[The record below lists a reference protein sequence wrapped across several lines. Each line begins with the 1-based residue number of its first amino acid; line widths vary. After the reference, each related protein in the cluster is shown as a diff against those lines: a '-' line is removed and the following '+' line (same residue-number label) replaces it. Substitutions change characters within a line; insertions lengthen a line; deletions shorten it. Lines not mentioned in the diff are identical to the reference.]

1 MVEAIVVPVEI
12 GQFNTDLYSSVV
24 WSKVGLLNFKQY
36 KEKVFQEFEERELE
50 FNNKYPKVTPFANQ
64 QIEMEYTKQVQFL
77 GEEEEFNLEMFNLF
91 EDSTEKEEETLG
103 SGVSIPE
110 NVSQYYEGIGH
121 EDISS
126 KDPYANVIFI
136 DDEDE
141 EEVGSTE
148 TDVGIP
154 TNDSNGY
161 VREDD
166 GLLYDEDGF
175 LIEDDDSSED
185 EEEDSSYTGGS
196 VDLVGEPRYDE
207 DGFLIEDDGDSSY
220 ESEEL
225 GGHSEVPSENQFSD
239 SVVTGAGS
247 PRVEVVEIPRNIPQ
261 NPLQN
266 KPVVSQVE
274 SRVAS
279 GSSSMEDILDMGMDA
294 PQIRRP
300 QVAQQTQVKQVVPK
314 VQRVKPKEPTQRGI
328 VYYNGM
334 SLRQF
339 LRENPRSSIEVA
351 EKYFSRKEIM
361 KEVQLGR
368 VIKRGKKLFI

>member
-24 WSKVGLLNFKQY
+24 WSKIGLLNFKQY

-77 GEEEEFNLEMFNLF
+77 GEEEEFNLEVFNLF
-91 EDSTEKEEETLG
+91 DEGEVAEEETLV
-103 SGVSIPE
+103 SRVSIPE
-110 NVSQYYEGIGH
+110 NVSQHYEGISH
-121 EDISS
+121 EELSS

-141 EEVGSTE
+141 VEGETSGSGDGYTQGE
-148 TDVGIP
+148 
-154 TNDSNGY
+154 NGY
-161 VREDD
+161 LYDEDGFIIEDD
-166 GLLYDEDGF
+166 DEEEEEPQQPLYEEEYKFDEDGF
-175 LIEDDDSSED
+175 LIEDD
-185 EEEDSSYTGGS
+185 EDSSDESGDLTSHSEVISKTQFGN
-196 VDLVGEPRYDE
+196 LVGEV
-207 DGFLIEDDGDSSY
+207 SN
-220 ESEEL
+220 SE
-225 GGHSEVPSENQFSD
+225 G
-239 SVVTGAGS
+239 
-247 PRVEVVEIPRNIPQ
+247 VEVVNIPRNIPQ

-274 SRVAS
+274 SRVVS
-279 GSSSMEDILDMGMDA
+279 GGSSMEDILDMGMYA
-294 PQIRRP
+294 PKIRRP
-300 QVAQQTQVKQVVPK
+300 QVAQQPQVKQVAPK
-314 VQRVKPKEPTQRGI
+314 VQRVEPKEPPQRGI

>member
-24 WSKVGLLNFKQY
+24 WSKIGLLNFKQY

-91 EDSTEKEEETLG
+91 DESDVAEEETLV
-103 SGVSIPE
+103 SWVSIPE
-110 NVSQYYEGIGH
+110 NVSQHYEGIGH
-121 EDISS
+121 EELSS

-141 EEVGSTE
+141 VEEETSGSGDGYSQGE
-148 TDVGIP
+148 
-154 TNDSNGY
+154 NGY
-161 VREDD
+161 LYDEDGFIIEDD
-166 GLLYDEDGF
+166 DEEEEEPQQPLYEEEYRFDEDGF
-175 LIEDDDSSED
+175 LIEDDEYSSAE
-185 EEEDSSYTGGS
+185 SG
-196 VDLVGEPRYDE
+196 DLT
-207 DGFLIEDDGDSSY
+207 S
-220 ESEEL
+220 
-225 GGHSEVPSENQFSD
+225 HSEVISETQFSN
-239 SVVTGAGS
+239 SVGGVSNFEG
-247 PRVEVVEIPRNIPQ
+247 VEIVDIPRNIPQ

-279 GSSSMEDILDMGMDA
+279 SGSSMEDILDMGMDA

-300 QVAQQTQVKQVVPK
+300 QVTQQPQVKQVAPK
-314 VQRVKPKEPTQRGI
+314 VQRVEPKEPSQRGI

>member
-1 MVEAIVVPVEI
+1 MVVEVVVPVEI

-24 WSKVGLLNFKQY
+24 WSKVGLLNFRQY

-50 FNNKYPKVTPFANQ
+50 FNNRYPKVTPFANQ

-91 EDSTEKEEETLG
+91 EDSSGSEEETLV

-110 NVSQYYEGIGH
+110 NVTQHYEGIGH
-121 EDISS
+121 EELSS

-136 DDEDE
+136 DDEDDEDVEVAKVE
-141 EEVGSTE
+141 ETKYTRG
-148 TDVGIP
+148 
-154 TNDSNGY
+154 
-161 VREDD
+161 DD

-175 LIEDDDSSED
+175 LIEDDDSSE
-185 EEEDSSYTGGS
+185 EEEESHFI
-196 VDLVGEPRYDE
+196 EKEERYDE
-207 DGFLIEDDGDSSY
+207 DGFLIEDDDDSDEPVDDFGS
-220 ESEEL
+220 
-225 GGHSEVPSENQFSD
+225 HSEVPSENQFAD
-239 SVVTGAGS
+239 SVVVPNNS
-247 PRVEVVEIPRNIPQ
+247 PRVEVAEIPRNVPQ

-266 KPVVSQVE
+266 RPVVSQVE

-279 GSSSMEDILDMGMDA
+279 GSSSMEDILELGIET

-300 QVAQQTQVKQVVPK
+300 KVNQQPKVQQVAPK
-314 VQRVKPKEPTQRGI
+314 VQRVEPKEPAQRGI

>member
-1 MVEAIVVPVEI
+1 MVVVVVPVEI

-77 GEEEEFNLEMFNLF
+77 GEEEEFNLKMFNLF
-91 EDSTEKEEETLG
+91 DGSEVAEEETLV

-110 NVSQYYEGIGH
+110 NISQHYEGIGH

-141 EEVGSTE
+141 VEGETSGSGDEYTQAE
-148 TDVGIP
+148 
-154 TNDSNGY
+154 NGY
-161 VREDD
+161 LYDEDGFIIEDD
-166 GLLYDEDGF
+166 DKEEEEPQQPLYEEEYKFDEDGF
-175 LIEDDDSSED
+175 LIEDDD
-185 EEEDSSYTGGS
+185 DSSVES
-196 VDLVGEPRYDE
+196 SDLT
-207 DGFLIEDDGDSSY
+207 S
-220 ESEEL
+220 
-225 GGHSEVPSENQFSD
+225 HSEVISETQFGN
-239 SVVTGAGS
+239 SVGGFSSFEGVDVAD
-247 PRVEVVEIPRNIPQ
+247 IPRNIPQ

-279 GSSSMEDILDMGMDA
+279 SGSSMEDILDMGMDV

-300 QVAQQTQVKQVVPK
+300 QVTQQPQVKEVAPK
-314 VQRVKPKEPTQRGI
+314 VQRVEPKEPTQRGI

>member
-12 GQFNTDLYSSVV
+12 GQFNTDLYSSVA

-50 FNNKYPKVTPFANQ
+50 FNNRYPKVTPFANQ

-91 EDSTEKEEETLG
+91 EDSSESEEETLV
-103 SGVSIPE
+103 SGVLIPE
-110 NVSQYYEGIGH
+110 NVSQHYEGIGH

-141 EEVGSTE
+141 EDEFE
-148 TDVGIP
+148 KGIVSGY
-154 TNDSNGY
+154 TRDENGY
-161 VREDD
+161 LYDEDGFIVEEGED
-166 GLLYDEDGF
+166 SEKDFEEEPQHPLYEEEYKFDEDGF
-175 LIEDDDSSED
+175 LIEDDDSSYEID
-185 EEEDSSYTGGS
+185 EFEGN
-196 VDLVGEPRYDE
+196 
-207 DGFLIEDDGDSSY
+207 
-220 ESEEL
+220 
-225 GGHSEVPSENQFSD
+225 SEVFSENQFSN
-239 SVVTGAGS
+239 SVVATSSS
-247 PRVEVVEIPRNIPQ
+247 PRVEVAEIPRNVPQ

-266 KPVVSQVE
+266 RPIVSQVE

-279 GSSSMEDILDMGMDA
+279 SSSSMEDILELGIET
-294 PQIRRP
+294 PQIRKP
-300 QVAQQTQVKQVVPK
+300 KVTQQPK
-314 VQRVKPKEPTQRGI
+314 VQQVAPKIQRVEPKEPAQRGI

>member
-1 MVEAIVVPVEI
+1 MVVEVVVPVEI

-24 WSKVGLLNFKQY
+24 WSKVRLLNFKQY

-91 EDSTEKEEETLG
+91 EEGETSEEETLV

-110 NVSQYYEGIGH
+110 NVTQHYEGLEM

-136 DDEDE
+136 DDEDK
-141 EEVGSTE
+141 EEVGVAKVEEEKYTR
-148 TDVGIP
+148 G
-154 TNDSNGY
+154 
-161 VREDD
+161 DD

-196 VDLVGEPRYDE
+196 QFVEEEERYDE
-207 DGFLIEDDGDSSY
+207 DGFLIEDDDSYY
-220 ESEEL
+220 ESEDFVS
-225 GGHSEVPSENQFSD
+225 HSEVASENQFAN
-239 SVVTGAGS
+239 SVVTGASS
-247 PRVEVVEIPRNIPQ
+247 PRVEMAEIPRNIPQ

-279 GSSSMEDILDMGMDA
+279 GSSSMEDILELGIDS

-300 QVAQQTQVKQVVPK
+300 EVTPQPK
-314 VQRVKPKEPTQRGI
+314 VQRVEPKEPTQRGI

>member
-1 MVEAIVVPVEI
+1 MVVEVVVPVEI

-91 EDSTEKEEETLG
+91 EDSEVAEEETLV

-110 NVSQYYEGIGH
+110 NVSQHYEALEM

-136 DDEDE
+136 DDDDDE
-141 EEVGSTE
+141 EVDTKK
-148 TDVGIP
+148 TDVGISASES
-154 TNDSNGY
+154 DKYIRG
-161 VREDD
+161 DD

-185 EEEDSSYTGGS
+185 DDSETYYSGGS
-196 VDLVGEPRYDE
+196 IDLEEEPRYDE
-207 DGFLIEDDGDSSY
+207 DGFLIEDDDDSD
-220 ESEEL
+220 EPVREFV
-225 GGHSEVPSENQFSD
+225 GHSEVTSESQFGD
-239 SVVTGAGS
+239 SVVGVRDFKG
-247 PRVEVVEIPRNIPQ
+247 VNVNEIPRNAPQ

-279 GSSSMEDILDMGMDA
+279 GSSSMEDILDMGIES

-300 QVAQQTQVKQVVPK
+300 QVNQQPKVQQVAPK
-314 VQRVKPKEPTQRGI
+314 VQRVEPKEPTQRGI

>member
-24 WSKVGLLNFKQY
+24 WSKIGLLNFKQY
-36 KEKVFQEFEERELE
+36 KEKVFKEFEERELE

-77 GEEEEFNLEMFNLF
+77 GEEEEFNLKMFNLF
-91 EDSTEKEEETLG
+91 EESEVTEEEKLI

-110 NVSQYYEGIGH
+110 NVSQHYEGIGH

-126 KDPYANVIFI
+126 KDPYSNVIFI

-141 EEVGSTE
+141 VEEE
-148 TDVGIP
+148 EEP
-154 TNDSNGY
+154 QQP
-161 VREDD
+161 
-166 GLLYDEDGF
+166 LYEEEYKFDEDGF
-175 LIEDDDSSED
+175 LIEDDD
-185 EEEDSSYTGGS
+185 DSSAESG
-196 VDLVGEPRYDE
+196 DLT
-207 DGFLIEDDGDSSY
+207 S
-220 ESEEL
+220 
-225 GGHSEVPSENQFSD
+225 HSEVISETQFSN
-239 SVVTGAGS
+239 SVGGVSNFEG
-247 PRVEVVEIPRNIPQ
+247 VEVVDIPRNIPQ

-279 GSSSMEDILDMGMDA
+279 GGSSMEDILDMGMDA

-300 QVAQQTQVKQVVPK
+300 QVTQQPQVKQVAPK
-314 VQRVKPKEPTQRGI
+314 VQRVEPKEPSQRGI

>member
-24 WSKVGLLNFKQY
+24 WSKIGLLNFKQY

-91 EDSTEKEEETLG
+91 EDSSETEEETLV

-110 NVSQYYEGIGH
+110 NVSQHYEGIGH
-121 EDISS
+121 EELSS

-141 EEVGSTE
+141 VEEETSGSSGEYTQDE
-148 TDVGIP
+148 
-154 TNDSNGY
+154 NGY
-161 VREDD
+161 LYDEDGFIIED
-166 GLLYDEDGF
+166 NDEEEEEPQQPLYEEEYKFDEDGF
-175 LIEDDDSSED
+175 LIEDDD
-185 EEEDSSYTGGS
+185 DSSAKSG
-196 VDLVGEPRYDE
+196 DLISRSEVTSETQFGTSVGEVSNFE
-207 DGFLIEDDGDSSY
+207 G
-220 ESEEL
+220 
-225 GGHSEVPSENQFSD
+225 
-239 SVVTGAGS
+239 
-247 PRVEVVEIPRNIPQ
+247 VEVVDIPRNIPQ

-266 KPVVSQVE
+266 KPVVSKVE
-274 SRVAS
+274 SRVAGS
-279 GSSSMEDILDMGMDA
+279 GSSMEDILDMGKDV

-300 QVAQQTQVKQVVPK
+300 QVAQQPQVKQVAPK
-314 VQRVKPKEPTQRGI
+314 VQRVEPKEPTQRGI

>member
-50 FNNKYPKVTPFANQ
+50 FNNRYPKVTPFANQ

-91 EDSTEKEEETLG
+91 DDGETSEEETLV
-103 SGVSIPE
+103 SRVSIPE
-110 NVSQYYEGIGH
+110 NVTQHYEGLEM

-126 KDPYANVIFI
+126 KDPYANVIVNE
-136 DDEDE
+136 DDDK
-141 EEVGSTE
+141 EEVGSTK
-148 TDVGIP
+148 TDKGISA
-154 TNDSNGY
+154 NESKGY
-161 VREDD
+161 VRGDD

-175 LIEDDDSSED
+175 LIEDDDSSE
-185 EEEDSSYTGGS
+185 EDDSDNYYTGGS
-196 VDLVGEPRYDE
+196 VDLEEEPRYDE
-207 DGFLIEDDGDSSY
+207 DGFLIEDDDDSSY
-220 ESEEL
+220 ESEEF
-225 GGHSEVPSENQFSD
+225 GGNSEITSENQFTG
-239 SVVTGAGS
+239 SVVTGASS
-247 PRVEVVEIPRNIPQ
+247 PRVEVAEVPRNAPQ

-279 GSSSMEDILDMGMDA
+279 GSSSMEDILEMGIET

-300 QVAQQTQVKQVVPK
+300 KVSQQPKVQQVSPK
-314 VQRVKPKEPTQRGI
+314 VQRVEPKEPAQRGI

>member
-24 WSKVGLLNFKQY
+24 WSKIGLLNFKQY

-77 GEEEEFNLEMFNLF
+77 GEEEEFNLEMYNLF
-91 EDSTEKEEETLG
+91 DESEVSEEETLV

-110 NVSQYYEGIGH
+110 NVTQHYEGIGH
-121 EDISS
+121 EELSS

-141 EEVGSTE
+141 VEGGTSGSGDGYTRSE
-148 TDVGIP
+148 
-154 TNDSNGY
+154 NGY
-161 VREDD
+161 LYDDDGFIIEDD
-166 GLLYDEDGF
+166 DDISEEDESEDEEPQPIYEEEYKFDEDGF
-175 LIEDDDSSED
+175 LIEDEDDSSAE
-185 EEEDSSYTGGS
+185 SG
-196 VDLVGEPRYDE
+196 DLT
-207 DGFLIEDDGDSSY
+207 S
-220 ESEEL
+220 
-225 GGHSEVPSENQFSD
+225 HSEVISETQFSN
-239 SVVTGAGS
+239 SVGGVSNFEG
-247 PRVEVVEIPRNIPQ
+247 VEVVDIPRNIPQ

-279 GSSSMEDILDMGMDA
+279 GGSSMEDILDMGMDA
-294 PQIRRP
+294 PQIRRL
-300 QVAQQTQVKQVVPK
+300 QVTQQPQVKQVAPK
-314 VQRVKPKEPTQRGI
+314 VQRVEPKEPMQRGI

-368 VIKRGKKLFI
+368 VIK

>member
-91 EDSTEKEEETLG
+91 EEGETSEEETLV

-110 NVSQYYEGIGH
+110 NVTQHYEGLDM

-126 KDPYANVIFI
+126 KDSYANVIFI
-136 DDEDE
+136 DEDK
-141 EEVGSTE
+141 EEVGVAKVEEEKYTR
-148 TDVGIP
+148 G
-154 TNDSNGY
+154 
-161 VREDD
+161 DD

-196 VDLVGEPRYDE
+196 QFVEEEGRYDE
-207 DGFLIEDDGDSSY
+207 DGFLIEDDDDSPY
-220 ESEEL
+220 ENEEFV
-225 GGHSEVPSENQFSD
+225 GHSEVTSENQFAN
-239 SVVTGAGS
+239 SVVAGASS
-247 PRVEVVEIPRNIPQ
+247 PRVEVAEIPRNVPQ

-279 GSSSMEDILDMGMDA
+279 GSSSMEDVLELGIDS

-300 QVAQQTQVKQVVPK
+300 QVNLQPKVQQVAPK
-314 VQRVKPKEPTQRGI
+314 VQRVEPKEPAQRGI

>member
-91 EDSTEKEEETLG
+91 EEGETSEEETLV

-110 NVSQYYEGIGH
+110 NVTQHYEELKM

-141 EEVGSTE
+141 EDENRAE
-148 TDVGIP
+148 DKHQ
-154 TNDSNGY
+154 GY
-161 VREDD
+161 VKGED
-166 GLLYDEDGF
+166 GHLYDEDGF
-175 LIEDDDSSED
+175 LIEDDD
-185 EEEDSSYTGGS
+185 DSSYKK
-196 VDLVGEPRYDE
+196 
-207 DGFLIEDDGDSSY
+207 
-220 ESEEL
+220 EEF
-225 GGHSEVPSENQFSD
+225 GGHSEVNSENQFTN
-239 SVVTGAGS
+239 SVVTGASS
-247 PRVEVVEIPRNIPQ
+247 PRVEVAEIPRNVPQ

-279 GSSSMEDILDMGMDA
+279 GSSSMEDILELGIES

-300 QVAQQTQVKQVVPK
+300 KATPQPKVQQVAPK
-314 VQRVKPKEPTQRGI
+314 VQRVEPKEPAQRGI

>member
-24 WSKVGLLNFKQY
+24 WSKIGLLNFKQY

-91 EDSTEKEEETLG
+91 EESEVTEEETLI

-110 NVSQYYEGIGH
+110 NVSQHYEGIGH
-121 EDISS
+121 EELSS

-141 EEVGSTE
+141 VEEETSGSGEGYTRGE
-148 TDVGIP
+148 
-154 TNDSNGY
+154 NGY
-161 VREDD
+161 LYNEDGFIIED
-166 GLLYDEDGF
+166 NDEEEEEPQQPLYEEEYKFDEDGF
-175 LIEDDDSSED
+175 LIEDDD
-185 EEEDSSYTGGS
+185 DSSAESG
-196 VDLVGEPRYDE
+196 DLT
-207 DGFLIEDDGDSSY
+207 S
-220 ESEEL
+220 
-225 GGHSEVPSENQFSD
+225 HSEVISETQFSN
-239 SVVTGAGS
+239 SVGGVSNFEG
-247 PRVEVVEIPRNIPQ
+247 VEVVDIPRNIPQ

-279 GSSSMEDILDMGMDA
+279 GGSSMEDILDMGMDA

-300 QVAQQTQVKQVVPK
+300 QVTQQPQVKQVAPK
-314 VQRVKPKEPTQRGI
+314 VQRVEPKEPSQRGI

-361 KEVQLGR
+361 KEVQFGR

>member
-1 MVEAIVVPVEI
+1 MVVEVVVPVEI

-50 FNNKYPKVTPFANQ
+50 FNNRYPKVTPFANQ

-91 EDSTEKEEETLG
+91 DEGEVAEEETLV

-110 NVSQYYEGIGH
+110 NVSQHYGGIGH
-121 EDISS
+121 EELSS

-136 DDEDE
+136 DDEDDEDVEVAKVE
-141 EEVGSTE
+141 ETKYTRG
-148 TDVGIP
+148 
-154 TNDSNGY
+154 
-161 VREDD
+161 DD

-175 LIEDDDSSED
+175 LIEDDESSE
-185 EEEDSSYTGGS
+185 EDDSDTYYSGGS
-196 VDLVGEPRYDE
+196 VDFEDEPRYDE
-207 DGFLIEDDGDSSY
+207 DGFLIEDDDDSSY
-220 ESEEL
+220 ESEEFL
-225 GGHSEVPSENQFSD
+225 GHSEVTSENQFAN
-239 SVVTGAGS
+239 SVVTGASS
-247 PRVEVVEIPRNIPQ
+247 PRVEVAEIPRNVPQ

-279 GSSSMEDILDMGMDA
+279 GSSSMEDILDMGIET

-300 QVAQQTQVKQVVPK
+300 QVNQQPKVQPVAPK
-314 VQRVKPKEPTQRGI
+314 VQRVEPKEPAQRGI

>member
-1 MVEAIVVPVEI
+1 MVVEVVVPVEI

-91 EDSTEKEEETLG
+91 DESSETEKETLV

-110 NVSQYYEGIGH
+110 NVTQHYEGIGH
-121 EDISS
+121 EELSS

-136 DDEDE
+136 DDEDDEDVEVAKVE
-141 EEVGSTE
+141 ETKYTRG
-148 TDVGIP
+148 
-154 TNDSNGY
+154 
-161 VREDD
+161 DD

-247 PRVEVVEIPRNIPQ
+247 PRVEVVEIPRNVPQ

-266 KPVVSQVE
+266 RPVVSQVE

-279 GSSSMEDILDMGMDA
+279 GSSSMEDILDMGIET

-300 QVAQQTQVKQVVPK
+300 QVNQQPKVQPVAPK
-314 VQRVKPKEPTQRGI
+314 VQRVEPKEPAQRGI

>member
-24 WSKVGLLNFKQY
+24 WSKIGLLNFKQY

-91 EDSTEKEEETLG
+91 GESEVTEEETLI

-110 NVSQYYEGIGH
+110 NVSQHYEGIGH
-121 EDISS
+121 EELSS

-141 EEVGSTE
+141 VEEE
-148 TDVGIP
+148 TSGDGY
-154 TNDSNGY
+154 TQGENGY
-161 VREDD
+161 LYDEDGFIIVD
-166 GLLYDEDGF
+166 DDEEEEEPQQPLYEEEYKFDEDGF
-175 LIEDDDSSED
+175 LIEDDD
-185 EEEDSSYTGGS
+185 DSSAESG
-196 VDLVGEPRYDE
+196 DLT
-207 DGFLIEDDGDSSY
+207 S
-220 ESEEL
+220 
-225 GGHSEVPSENQFSD
+225 HSEVISETQFSN
-239 SVVTGAGS
+239 SVGGVSNFKG
-247 PRVEVVEIPRNIPQ
+247 VEVVDIPRNIPQ

-279 GSSSMEDILDMGMDA
+279 GGSSMEDILDMGMDA

-300 QVAQQTQVKQVVPK
+300 QVTQQPQVKQVAPK
-314 VQRVKPKEPTQRGI
+314 VQRVEPKEPSQRGI

>member
-1 MVEAIVVPVEI
+1 MVEAIVVPVEV

-24 WSKVGLLNFKQY
+24 WSKIGLLNFKQY

-91 EDSTEKEEETLG
+91 DESEVAEEETLV

-110 NVSQYYEGIGH
+110 NVSQHYKGIDH
-121 EDISS
+121 EELSS

-141 EEVGSTE
+141 VEKETSGSGDRYTRGE
-148 TDVGIP
+148 
-154 TNDSNGY
+154 NGY
-161 VREDD
+161 LYDED
-166 GLLYDEDGF
+166 GFIIEEEEEPQQPLYEEEYKFDEDGF
-175 LIEDDDSSED
+175 LIEDDD
-185 EEEDSSYTGGS
+185 DSSAESG
-196 VDLVGEPRYDE
+196 DLT
-207 DGFLIEDDGDSSY
+207 S
-220 ESEEL
+220 
-225 GGHSEVPSENQFSD
+225 HSEVISETQFSN
-239 SVVTGAGS
+239 SVGGVSNFEG
-247 PRVEVVEIPRNIPQ
+247 VEVVDIPRNIPQ

-279 GSSSMEDILDMGMDA
+279 GGSSMEDILDMGMDA

-300 QVAQQTQVKQVVPK
+300 QVAQQPQVKQVAPK
-314 VQRVKPKEPTQRGI
+314 VQRVEPKEPTQRGI

>member
-1 MVEAIVVPVEI
+1 MVEVIVVPVEI

-91 EDSTEKEEETLG
+91 EDSLETEEETLI

-110 NVSQYYEGIGH
+110 NITQHYKGLEM

-141 EEVGSTE
+141 EEVKATE
-148 TDVGIP
+148 VKDR
-154 TNDSNGY
+154 GY
-161 VREDD
+161 VKGDD

-175 LIEDDDSSED
+175 LIEDDDSF
-185 EEEDSSYTGGS
+185 EEEEESLF
-196 VDLVGEPRYDE
+196 VEEEERYDE
-207 DGFLIEDDGDSSY
+207 DGFLIEDDNDSSY
-220 ESEEL
+220 ESEEFL
-225 GGHSEVPSENQFSD
+225 GHSEVTSESQFAN
-239 SVVTGAGS
+239 SVVTGASS
-247 PRVEVVEIPRNIPQ
+247 PRVEVAEIPRNVPQ

-279 GSSSMEDILDMGMDA
+279 GSSSMEDIIGMGIET

-300 QVAQQTQVKQVVPK
+300 KVTPQPKVQQVAPK
-314 VQRVKPKEPTQRGI
+314 VQRVEPKEPAQRSI

>member
-91 EDSTEKEEETLG
+91 EDSSESKEEALV

-110 NVSQYYEGIGH
+110 NVTQHYEGIGH
-121 EDISS
+121 EELSS

-136 DDEDE
+136 DDDE
-141 EEVGSTE
+141 EVDTKKA
-148 TDVGIP
+148 DVGISA
-154 TNDSNGY
+154 NESNKYLRG
-161 VREDD
+161 DD

-185 EEEDSSYTGGS
+185 EDDESSYSGS
-196 VDLVGEPRYDE
+196 YSEDLDEPLYDE
-207 DGFLIEDDGDSSY
+207 DGFLIEDDDDSSY
-220 ESEEL
+220 ES
-225 GGHSEVPSENQFSD
+225 GDFTSHSEVTSESQFGN
-239 SVVTGAGS
+239 SVVGTRDIEG
-247 PRVEVVEIPRNIPQ
+247 VEVAEIPRNVPQ

-266 KPVVSQVE
+266 KTVVSQVE

-279 GSSSMEDILDMGMDA
+279 GSSSMEDILDMGIET
-294 PQIRRP
+294 PQIRKP
-300 QVAQQTQVKQVVPK
+300 QVNQQPKVQQVAPK
-314 VQRVKPKEPTQRGI
+314 VQRVEPKEPAQRGI

>member
-24 WSKVGLLNFKQY
+24 WSKIGLLNFKQY

-50 FNNKYPKVTPFANQ
+50 FNNNYPKVTPFANQ

-91 EDSTEKEEETLG
+91 DEGEVAEEETLV

-110 NVSQYYEGIGH
+110 NVSQHYEGIGH
-121 EDISS
+121 EELSS

-141 EEVGSTE
+141 VEEETSGSGDGYTQGE
-148 TDVGIP
+148 
-154 TNDSNGY
+154 NGY
-161 VREDD
+161 LYDEDGFIIEDD
-166 GLLYDEDGF
+166 DEEEEEPQQPLYEEEYKFDEDGF
-175 LIEDDDSSED
+175 LIEDD
-185 EEEDSSYTGGS
+185 EDSSTESG
-196 VDLVGEPRYDE
+196 DLT
-207 DGFLIEDDGDSSY
+207 S
-220 ESEEL
+220 
-225 GGHSEVPSENQFSD
+225 HSEVISETQFGN
-239 SVVTGAGS
+239 SVGGVSGFEGVDVAN
-247 PRVEVVEIPRNIPQ
+247 IPRNIPQ

-279 GSSSMEDILDMGMDA
+279 SGSSMEDILVMGMDA

-300 QVAQQTQVKQVVPK
+300 QVAQQPQVKQVAPK
-314 VQRVKPKEPTQRGI
+314 VQRVEPKEPFQRGI

>member
-24 WSKVGLLNFKQY
+24 WSKIGLLNFKQY

-91 EDSTEKEEETLG
+91 EEYEVAEEETLV

-110 NVSQYYEGIGH
+110 NVSQHYKGIGH
-121 EDISS
+121 EELSS

-141 EEVGSTE
+141 VEEETSGSSDGYTRGE
-148 TDVGIP
+148 
-154 TNDSNGY
+154 NGY
-161 VREDD
+161 
-166 GLLYDEDGF
+166 LYDEDGF
-175 LIEDDDSSED
+175 IIEDDD
-185 EEEDSSYTGGS
+185 EDSSAESG
-196 VDLVGEPRYDE
+196 DLT
-207 DGFLIEDDGDSSY
+207 S
-220 ESEEL
+220 
-225 GGHSEVPSENQFSD
+225 HSEVISETQFGT
-239 SVVTGAGS
+239 SVGEVSNFEG
-247 PRVEVVEIPRNIPQ
+247 VEVVDIPRNIPQ

-274 SRVAS
+274 SRVAGS
-279 GSSSMEDILDMGMDA
+279 GSSMEDVLDMGMDV

-300 QVAQQTQVKQVVPK
+300 QVAQQPQVKQVAPK
-314 VQRVKPKEPTQRGI
+314 VQRVEPKELTQRGI

>member
-24 WSKVGLLNFKQY
+24 WSKIGLLNFKQY

-50 FNNKYPKVTPFANQ
+50 FNNRYPKVTPFANQ

-91 EDSTEKEEETLG
+91 EDSSESEEETLV

-110 NVSQYYEGIGH
+110 NVSSHYEGIGH
-121 EDISS
+121 EELSS

-141 EEVGSTE
+141 VEEE
-148 TDVGIP
+148 TSGDGY
-154 TNDSNGY
+154 TQSENGY
-161 VREDD
+161 LYVEDGFIIVD
-166 GLLYDEDGF
+166 DDEEEEEPQQPLYEEEYKFDEDGF
-175 LIEDDDSSED
+175 LIEDDD
-185 EEEDSSYTGGS
+185 DSSAESG
-196 VDLVGEPRYDE
+196 DLT
-207 DGFLIEDDGDSSY
+207 S
-220 ESEEL
+220 
-225 GGHSEVPSENQFSD
+225 HSEVISETQFSN
-239 SVVTGAGS
+239 SVGGVSNFKG
-247 PRVEVVEIPRNIPQ
+247 VEVVDIPRNIPQ
-261 NPLQN
+261 NHLQN

-279 GSSSMEDILDMGMDA
+279 GGSSMEDILDMGMDA

-300 QVAQQTQVKQVVPK
+300 QVTQQPQVKQVAPK
-314 VQRVKPKEPTQRGI
+314 VQRVEPKEPSQRGI

>member
-50 FNNKYPKVTPFANQ
+50 FSNKYPKVTPFANQ

-91 EDSTEKEEETLG
+91 EDSSEAEEETLV

-110 NVSQYYEGIGH
+110 NVTQHYEWLEM

-136 DDEDE
+136 DDEDG
-141 EEVGSTE
+141 EEVKATE
-148 TDVGIP
+148 SK
-154 TNDSNGY
+154 DSGY
-161 VREDD
+161 VKGDD

-175 LIEDDDSSED
+175 LIEDDD
-185 EEEDSSYTGGS
+185 
-196 VDLVGEPRYDE
+196 
-207 DGFLIEDDGDSSY
+207 DSSY
-220 ESEEL
+220 ESEEFVD
-225 GGHSEVPSENQFSD
+225 HSEVTSETQFAN
-239 SVVTGAGS
+239 SVVTGASS
-247 PRVEVVEIPRNIPQ
+247 PRVEVAEIPRNVPQ

-279 GSSSMEDILDMGMDA
+279 GSSSMEDILELGIET

-300 QVAQQTQVKQVVPK
+300 KVTPQSKVQQVAPK
-314 VQRVKPKEPTQRGI
+314 VQRVEPKEPAHRGI

>member
-24 WSKVGLLNFKQY
+24 WSKIGLLNFKQY

-50 FNNKYPKVTPFANQ
+50 FNNRYPKVTPFANQ

-91 EDSTEKEEETLG
+91 EDSSEAEEETLA

-110 NVSQYYEGIGH
+110 NVSQHYEGIGH
-121 EDISS
+121 EELSS

-141 EEVGSTE
+141 VEEKTSGSSGEYTRDE
-148 TDVGIP
+148 
-154 TNDSNGY
+154 NGY
-161 VREDD
+161 
-166 GLLYDEDGF
+166 LYDEDGF
-175 LIEDDDSSED
+175 IIEDDD
-185 EEEDSSYTGGS
+185 EEEE
-196 VDLVGEPRYDE
+196 EPQQPLYEEEYKFDE
-207 DGFLIEDDGDSSY
+207 DDFLIEDDEDSSA
-220 ESEEL
+220 ESGDL
-225 GGHSEVPSENQFSD
+225 ISHSEVTSETQFGT
-239 SVVTGAGS
+239 SVGEVSNFEG
-247 PRVEVVEIPRNIPQ
+247 VEVVDIPRNIPQ

-274 SRVAS
+274 SRVACS
-279 GSSSMEDILDMGMDA
+279 GSSMEDILDMGMDA

-300 QVAQQTQVKQVVPK
+300 QVAQQPQVKQVAPK
-314 VQRVKPKEPTQRGI
+314 VQRVEPKEPPQRGI

>member
-1 MVEAIVVPVEI
+1 MVVEVVVPVEI

-50 FNNKYPKVTPFANQ
+50 FNNRYPKVTPFANQ

-91 EDSTEKEEETLG
+91 EDSSESEEETLV

-110 NVSQYYEGIGH
+110 NVSQHYEGIGH
-121 EDISS
+121 EEISS

-136 DDEDE
+136 DDEDD

-148 TDVGIP
+148 TDKALF
-154 TNDSNGY
+154 TNESKGY
-161 VREDD
+161 IRGDD

-175 LIEDDDSSED
+175 LIEDDEPNEED
-185 EEEDSSYTGGS
+185 TSDTYYNGGSHFVKEEE
-196 VDLVGEPRYDE
+196 RYDE
-207 DGFLIEDDGDSSY
+207 DGFLIEDDDDSSY
-220 ESEEL
+220 ESDDFTS
-225 GGHSEVPSENQFSD
+225 HSEVPSESQLGNPVGGVSHFED
-239 SVVTGAGS
+239 I
-247 PRVEVVEIPRNIPQ
+247 EVAEIPRNIPQ

-266 KPVVSQVE
+266 RPVVSQVE

-279 GSSSMEDILDMGMDA
+279 GSSSMEDILDMGIET

-300 QVAQQTQVKQVVPK
+300 QVNQQTKVQQVAPK
-314 VQRVKPKEPTQRGI
+314 VQRVEPKEPAQRGI

>member
-24 WSKVGLLNFKQY
+24 WSKIGLLNFKQY

-91 EDSTEKEEETLG
+91 DEGEVAEEETLV

-110 NVSQYYEGIGH
+110 NVSQHYEGIGH
-121 EDISS
+121 EELSS
-126 KDPYANVIFI
+126 KNPYANVIFI

-141 EEVGSTE
+141 VEEE
-148 TDVGIP
+148 TSGDEY
-154 TNDSNGY
+154 TRSKNGY
-161 VREDD
+161 LYDEDGFIIED
-166 GLLYDEDGF
+166 NDEEDEEPQQPLYEKEYKFDEDGF
-175 LIEDDDSSED
+175 LIEDDD
-185 EEEDSSYTGGS
+185 DSSAESG
-196 VDLVGEPRYDE
+196 DLT
-207 DGFLIEDDGDSSY
+207 S
-220 ESEEL
+220 
-225 GGHSEVPSENQFSD
+225 HSEVISETQFSN
-239 SVVTGAGS
+239 SVGGVSNFEG
-247 PRVEVVEIPRNIPQ
+247 VEVVDIPRNIPQ

-279 GSSSMEDILDMGMDA
+279 GGSSMEDILDMGMDA

-300 QVAQQTQVKQVVPK
+300 QVTQQPQVKQVAPK
-314 VQRVKPKEPTQRGI
+314 VQRVEPKEPSQRGI

>member
-24 WSKVGLLNFKQY
+24 WSKIGLLNFKQY

-91 EDSTEKEEETLG
+91 DESEVAEEETLV

-110 NVSQYYEGIGH
+110 NVSQHYEGIGH
-121 EDISS
+121 EELSS

-141 EEVGSTE
+141 VEEETSGSSGEYTRDE
-148 TDVGIP
+148 
-154 TNDSNGY
+154 NGY
-161 VREDD
+161 LYDEDVFIIEDD
-166 GLLYDEDGF
+166 YEEEEEPQQPLYEEEYKFDEDGF
-175 LIEDDDSSED
+175 LIEDD
-185 EEEDSSYTGGS
+185 EDSSAESG
-196 VDLVGEPRYDE
+196 DLT
-207 DGFLIEDDGDSSY
+207 S
-220 ESEEL
+220 
-225 GGHSEVPSENQFSD
+225 HSEVISETQFGT
-239 SVVTGAGS
+239 SVGEVSNFEG
-247 PRVEVVEIPRNIPQ
+247 VEVVDIPRNIPQ

-274 SRVAS
+274 SRVAGS
-279 GSSSMEDILDMGMDA
+279 GSSMEDILDMCMDV

-300 QVAQQTQVKQVVPK
+300 EVAQQPQVKQVAPK
-314 VQRVKPKEPTQRGI
+314 VQRVEPKEPTQRGI

>member
-1 MVEAIVVPVEI
+1 MVEAIVVLVEI

-91 EDSTEKEEETLG
+91 EDSTETEEETLV

-110 NVSQYYEGIGH
+110 NVTRHYEGIGH
-121 EDISS
+121 EELSS

-136 DDEDE
+136 DDEDD
-141 EEVGSTE
+141 EEVGSRE
-148 TDVGIP
+148 TNKGIS
-154 TNDSNGY
+154 TNESKGY
-161 VREDD
+161 LRGDD

-175 LIEDDDSSED
+175 LIEDDDSSEEND
-185 EEEDSSYTGGS
+185 SDTYYNGGSRFVEEE
-196 VDLVGEPRYDE
+196 ERYDE
-207 DGFLIEDDGDSSY
+207 DGFLIEDDGDY
-220 ESEEL
+220 DESVGEF
-225 GGHSEVPSENQFSD
+225 GGHSEVTSENQFAN
-239 SVVTGAGS
+239 SVVTGASS
-247 PRVEVVEIPRNIPQ
+247 PRVEVAEIPRNVPQ

-279 GSSSMEDILDMGMDA
+279 GSSSMEDILEMGIET

-300 QVAQQTQVKQVVPK
+300 KVTPQHKVQQVAPK
-314 VQRVKPKEPTQRGI
+314 VQRVEPKEPAQRGI

>member
-24 WSKVGLLNFKQY
+24 WSKIGLLNFKQY

-50 FNNKYPKVTPFANQ
+50 FNNRYPKVTPFANQ

-91 EDSTEKEEETLG
+91 EDSSKSEEETLV

-110 NVSQYYEGIGH
+110 NVSQHYEGIGH
-121 EDISS
+121 EELSS
-126 KDPYANVIFI
+126 KDPYANIIFI

-141 EEVGSTE
+141 VEGETSGSG
-148 TDVGIP
+148 D
-154 TNDSNGY
+154 GY
-161 VREDD
+161 TRGEKGYLYDEDGFIIEDD
-166 GLLYDEDGF
+166 DEEEEEPQQPLYEEEYKFDEDGF
-175 LIEDDDSSED
+175 LIEDDNDSSSE
-185 EEEDSSYTGGS
+185 SSDFEAY
-196 VDLVGEPRYDE
+196 
-207 DGFLIEDDGDSSY
+207 
-220 ESEEL
+220 
-225 GGHSEVPSENQFSD
+225 SEVTSESQFGNSEVGVSNLD
-239 SVVTGAGS
+239 
-247 PRVEVVEIPRNIPQ
+247 RVEVKDIPRNIPQ

-266 KPVVSQVE
+266 RPIVSQVE

-279 GSSSMEDILDMGMDA
+279 SSSSMEDILEMGIET

-300 QVAQQTQVKQVVPK
+300 KVTQQPK
-314 VQRVKPKEPTQRGI
+314 VQQVAPKIQRVEPKEPAQRGI

>member
-91 EDSTEKEEETLG
+91 GESEVTAEETLI

-110 NVSQYYEGIGH
+110 NVSQHYEGIGH
-121 EDISS
+121 EELSS

-141 EEVGSTE
+141 VEEETSGSGDGYTR
-148 TDVGIP
+148 GK
-154 TNDSNGY
+154 NGY
-161 VREDD
+161 
-166 GLLYDEDGF
+166 LYDEDGF
-175 LIEDDDSSED
+175 IIEDNDEEEEEPQQPLYEEEYKFDEDSFLIEDDD
-185 EEEDSSYTGGS
+185 DSSAESG
-196 VDLVGEPRYDE
+196 DLT
-207 DGFLIEDDGDSSY
+207 S
-220 ESEEL
+220 
-225 GGHSEVPSENQFSD
+225 HSEVISEAQFSN
-239 SVVTGAGS
+239 SVGGVSNFEG
-247 PRVEVVEIPRNIPQ
+247 VEVVDIPRNIPQ

-279 GSSSMEDILDMGMDA
+279 GGSSMEDILDMGMDA

-300 QVAQQTQVKQVVPK
+300 QVTQQPQVKQVAPK
-314 VQRVKPKEPTQRGI
+314 VQRVEPKEPTQRGI

>member
-91 EDSTEKEEETLG
+91 DEGEVAEEETLV

-110 NVSQYYEGIGH
+110 NVSQHYEGIGH
-121 EDISS
+121 EEISS

-141 EEVGSTE
+141 EEVEVAKIKEEKYTRG
-148 TDVGIP
+148 
-154 TNDSNGY
+154 
-161 VREDD
+161 DD

-175 LIEDDDSSED
+175 LIEDDDSSEEESHFV
-185 EEEDSSYTGGS
+185 EEE
-196 VDLVGEPRYDE
+196 ERYDE
-207 DGFLIEDDGDSSY
+207 DGFLIEDDDDSSY
-220 ESEEL
+220 ESEDFS
-225 GGHSEVPSENQFSD
+225 GHSEVPLENQFAD
-239 SVVTGAGS
+239 SVVTPSNS
-247 PRVEVVEIPRNIPQ
+247 PRVEVAEIPRNVPQ

-279 GSSSMEDILDMGMDA
+279 GSSSMEDILEMGIETS
-294 PQIRRP
+294 QIRRP
-300 QVAQQTQVKQVVPK
+300 KVSQQPKVQQVAPK
-314 VQRVKPKEPTQRGI
+314 VQRVEPKEPAQQGI

>member
-91 EDSTEKEEETLG
+91 EDSEVAEEETLV

-110 NVSQYYEGIGH
+110 NVTQHYEGIGH
-121 EDISS
+121 EELSS

-141 EEVGSTE
+141 EEVDTKK
-148 TDVGIP
+148 TDEGIP
-154 TNDSNGY
+154 TGESDKYIRG
-161 VREDD
+161 DD

-175 LIEDDDSSED
+175 LIEDDN
-185 EEEDSSYTGGS
+185 
-196 VDLVGEPRYDE
+196 
-207 DGFLIEDDGDSSY
+207 DSSY
-220 ESEEL
+220 ESEEF
-225 GGHSEVPSENQFSD
+225 GSHSEITPENQFAN
-239 SVVTGAGS
+239 SVVTGASS
-247 PRVEVVEIPRNIPQ
+247 PRVEVAEISRNIPQ

-279 GSSSMEDILDMGMDA
+279 GSSSMEDILEMGIES

-300 QVAQQTQVKQVVPK
+300 KVTPQPKVQQVAPK
-314 VQRVKPKEPTQRGI
+314 VQRVEPKEPAQRGI

>member
-24 WSKVGLLNFKQY
+24 WSKIGLLNFKQY

-91 EDSTEKEEETLG
+91 EESDVAEEEALI
-103 SGVSIPE
+103 SEVSIPE
-110 NVSQYYEGIGH
+110 NVSQHYKGIGH
-121 EDISS
+121 EELSS

-136 DDEDE
+136 DDEGEVE
-141 EEVGSTE
+141 EETSGSGGYTRDE
-148 TDVGIP
+148 
-154 TNDSNGY
+154 NGY
-161 VREDD
+161 
-166 GLLYDEDGF
+166 LYDEDGF
-175 LIEDDDSSED
+175 IIEDDDEED
-185 EEEDSSYTGGS
+185 EEPQKPLYEEEYKF
-196 VDLVGEPRYDE
+196 DE
-207 DGFLIEDDGDSSY
+207 DGFLIDDDDDSSV
-220 ESEEL
+220 ESGDFTGNSKVTSKTQFGNSV
-225 GGHSEVPSENQFSD
+225 GGVSGFEGVD
-239 SVVTGAGS
+239 VAD
-247 PRVEVVEIPRNIPQ
+247 IPRNIPQ

-300 QVAQQTQVKQVVPK
+300 QVKQVAPK
-314 VQRVKPKEPTQRGI
+314 VQRVDPKVQRVEPKEPTQRGI

-339 LRENPRSSIEVA
+339 LRENPRSSREVA

>member
-50 FNNKYPKVTPFANQ
+50 FNNRYPKVTPFANQ

-91 EDSTEKEEETLG
+91 EESEVAEEETLV

-110 NVSQYYEGIGH
+110 NVSQHYESLEM

-136 DDEDE
+136 DDDE
-141 EEVGSTE
+141 EVDTKKA
-148 TDVGIP
+148 DVGISA
-154 TNDSNGY
+154 NESNKYLRG
-161 VREDD
+161 DD

-185 EEEDSSYTGGS
+185 EDDESSYSGS
-196 VDLVGEPRYDE
+196 YSEDLDEPLYDE
-207 DGFLIEDDGDSSY
+207 DGFLIEDDDDSSY
-220 ESEEL
+220 ESVGFL
-225 GGHSEVPSENQFSD
+225 GHSEVTSENQFAN
-239 SVVTGAGS
+239 SVVTGASS
-247 PRVEVVEIPRNIPQ
+247 PKVEVAEIPRNVPQ

-279 GSSSMEDILDMGMDA
+279 GSSSMEDILELGINS

-300 QVAQQTQVKQVVPK
+300 KVTPQPKVQQVAPK
-314 VQRVKPKEPTQRGI
+314 VQRVEPKEPTQRGI

>member
-1 MVEAIVVPVEI
+1 MVEAIVVPIEI

-50 FNNKYPKVTPFANQ
+50 FNNRYPKVTPFANQ

-91 EDSTEKEEETLG
+91 EDSSESEEETLV
-103 SGVSIPE
+103 SGVPIPE
-110 NVSQYYEGIGH
+110 NVTQHYDGLEM

-141 EEVGSTE
+141 EGVESTE
-148 TDVGIP
+148 TDKGIS
-154 TNDSNGY
+154 TNESEGY
-161 VREDD
+161 IRRDD

-175 LIEDDDSSED
+175 LIEDDESSE
-185 EEEDSSYTGGS
+185 EDDSDTYYSGGS
-196 VDLVGEPRYDE
+196 VDFEDEPRYDE
-207 DGFLIEDDGDSSY
+207 DGFLIEDDYDSSY
-220 ESEEL
+220 ESEEFL
-225 GGHSEVPSENQFSD
+225 GHSEVTSENQFAN
-239 SVVTGAGS
+239 SVVTGASS
-247 PRVEVVEIPRNIPQ
+247 PRVEVAEIPRNVPQ

-279 GSSSMEDILDMGMDA
+279 GSSSMGGILDMGIET

-300 QVAQQTQVKQVVPK
+300 QVNQQPKVQPVAPK
-314 VQRVKPKEPTQRGI
+314 VQRVEPKEPAQRGI

>member
-24 WSKVGLLNFKQY
+24 WSKIGLLNFKQY

-91 EDSTEKEEETLG
+91 EDSSELEEETLV

-110 NVSQYYEGIGH
+110 NVSQHYKGIGH

-126 KDPYANVIFI
+126 KDPYSNVIFI

-141 EEVGSTE
+141 VEEKTSGDRYTRGE
-148 TDVGIP
+148 
-154 TNDSNGY
+154 NGY
-161 VREDD
+161 LYDEDGFIIEDD
-166 GLLYDEDGF
+166 AEEEEEPQQPLYEEEYKFDEDGF
-175 LIEDDDSSED
+175 LIEDDD
-185 EEEDSSYTGGS
+185 DSSAES
-196 VDLVGEPRYDE
+196 SDLT
-207 DGFLIEDDGDSSY
+207 S
-220 ESEEL
+220 
-225 GGHSEVPSENQFSD
+225 HSEVISETQFGN
-239 SVVTGAGS
+239 SVG
-247 PRVEVVEIPRNIPQ
+247 EVSNFEGVGVVNIPRNIPQ

-279 GSSSMEDILDMGMDA
+279 GGSSMEDILDMGMYA
-294 PQIRRP
+294 PKIRRP
-300 QVAQQTQVKQVVPK
+300 QVAQKPQVKQVAPK
-314 VQRVKPKEPTQRGI
+314 VQRVEPKEPSKRGI

>member
-12 GQFNTDLYSSVV
+12 GQFNTDLYSSVA

-91 EDSTEKEEETLG
+91 DESEVVEEEILV

-110 NVSQYYEGIGH
+110 NVSQHYKDIGH

-136 DDEDE
+136 DDEDDE
-141 EEVGSTE
+141 EEE
-148 TDVGIP
+148 TSSVSGGYTRDE
-154 TNDSNGY
+154 NGY
-161 VREDD
+161 LYDEDGFIIEDDDDSEDD
-166 GLLYDEDGF
+166 GDIEVEETQQPLYEEEYKFDEDGF
-175 LIEDDDSSED
+175 LIEDDNDSSSE
-185 EEEDSSYTGGS
+185 SSDFEAY
-196 VDLVGEPRYDE
+196 
-207 DGFLIEDDGDSSY
+207 
-220 ESEEL
+220 
-225 GGHSEVPSENQFSD
+225 SEVTSESQFGNSEVRVSNLD
-239 SVVTGAGS
+239 
-247 PRVEVVEIPRNIPQ
+247 RVEVKDIPRNIPQ

-266 KPVVSQVE
+266 RPVVSQVE

-279 GSSSMEDILDMGMDA
+279 GSSSMEDILEMGIET

-300 QVAQQTQVKQVVPK
+300 QVVQKPKVQQVAPK
-314 VQRVKPKEPTQRGI
+314 VQRVEPKEPTQRGI

>member
-64 QIEMEYTKQVQFL
+64 QIEMKYTKQVQFL

-91 EDSTEKEEETLG
+91 EDGEVAEEETLA

-110 NVSQYYEGIGH
+110 NVSQYYEGLEM

-141 EEVGSTE
+141 EEDSKDSGSGSYTRDE
-148 TDVGIP
+148 
-154 TNDSNGY
+154 NGY
-161 VREDD
+161 LYDDDGFIIEDD
-166 GLLYDEDGF
+166 DEEDEEPQQPLYEEEYKFDEDGF
-175 LIEDDDSSED
+175 LIEDDD
-185 EEEDSSYTGGS
+185 DSSAESG
-196 VDLVGEPRYDE
+196 DLT
-207 DGFLIEDDGDSSY
+207 S
-220 ESEEL
+220 
-225 GGHSEVPSENQFSD
+225 HSEVISETQFSN
-239 SVVTGAGS
+239 SVGGVSNFEG
-247 PRVEVVEIPRNIPQ
+247 VEVVDIPRNIPQ

-279 GSSSMEDILDMGMDA
+279 GGSSMEDILDMGMDV

-300 QVAQQTQVKQVVPK
+300 QVAQQPQVKQVAPK
-314 VQRVKPKEPTQRGI
+314 VQRVEPKEPTQRGI

>member
-50 FNNKYPKVTPFANQ
+50 FNNRYPKVTPFANQ

-91 EDSTEKEEETLG
+91 DEGEVAEEETLE

-110 NVSQYYEGIGH
+110 NVSQHYEGIGH
-121 EDISS
+121 EEISS

-136 DDEDE
+136 DDEDD
-141 EEVGSTE
+141 EEVKTTEVKGS
-148 TDVGIP
+148 
-154 TNDSNGY
+154 GY
-161 VREDD
+161 VKGDD

-175 LIEDDDSSED
+175 LVEDDDSSEED
-185 EEEDSSYTGGS
+185 TSDTYYSGGSHFVEEE
-196 VDLVGEPRYDE
+196 ERYDE
-207 DGFLIEDDGDSSY
+207 DGFLIEDDDDSSY
-220 ESEEL
+220 DSDDFTS
-225 GGHSEVPSENQFSD
+225 HSEVPSESQIGNPVGGVSHFED
-239 SVVTGAGS
+239 I
-247 PRVEVVEIPRNIPQ
+247 EVAEIPRNIPQ

-266 KPVVSQVE
+266 RPVVSQVE

-279 GSSSMEDILDMGMDA
+279 GSSSMEDILDMGIET

-300 QVAQQTQVKQVVPK
+300 QVNQQPKVQQVAPK
-314 VQRVKPKEPTQRGI
+314 VQRVEPKEPAQRGI